1 MKLNFQQEALVLPGA
16 VLSCCGDADAAALRV
31 LLWLASD
38 LSLYDKPKQLG
49 KLADCDQKSLKA
61 ILQFWRM
68 YGILSEEG
76 ESVPALSEAVI
87 EKPVAA
93 SKSEDAKSEKTTK
106 KQLLRRADELP
117 NYTSTEL
124 SEILEKRAGVRTL
137 VDEAQQM
144 LGKMFNP
151 GEVNIL
157 IGMLDYLGMSEE
169 AVLLLLAHCKK
180 IGKTNLRSIEKYAYT
195 LVEKGITES
204 EAMEEEIQRAELM
217 HSFEGELRTLFGMSK
232 RALTGRESK
241 MISAWMSFGYGIDVV
256 RVAYEMTIHAIN
268 DPSMPY
274 ANSILERW
282 NANGW
287 HTLAE
292 IEEGIAAEKAK
303 KAGNATELGN
313 SFDTDDFFEA
323 ALKRSF
329 ESNDFFQAALQ
340 HNSEN

>member
-16 VLSCCGDADAAALRV
+16 VLSCCADADAAALRV

-38 LSLYDKPKQLG
+38 LTLYDKPKQLA

-68 YGILSEEG
+68 YGVLCEE
-76 ESVPALSEAVI
+76 ESVPAISPAVTEAPKP
-87 EKPVAA
+87 EKP
-93 SKSEDAKSEKTTK
+93 AKKE
-106 KQLLRRADELP
+106 LLRRADELP

-124 SEILEKRAGVRTL
+124 AELLEKRAGVRAL

-151 GEVNIL
+151 SEVNIL
-157 IGMLDYLGMSEE
+157 IGMLDYLGIGEE
-169 AVLLLLAHCKK
+169 AILLLLAHCKK

-195 LVEKGITES
+195 LAEKGITEP

-217 HSFEGELRTLFGMSK
+217 HSFEGEVRTLFGMPK
-232 RALTGRESK
+232 RALTSRESK
-241 MISAWMSFGYGIDVV
+241 MLAAWMSFGYGIDVV

-287 HTLAE
+287 KSLSE

-303 KAGNATELGN
+303 KAGNKTELGN

-323 ALKRSF
+323 ALRRSF
-329 ESNDFFQAALQ
+329 EN
-340 HNSEN
+340 